1 MGIKERRD
9 RERQELRQAI
19 LAASRDIAAREGWQ
33 AVSIRKVAERIEY
46 SPPTI
51 YEHFLSKEALLAE
64 LMRDGFRLLMERVR
78 AGVSAN
84 QTPETR
90 IMGVALAYWGF
101 AWEHPE
107 LYQVMHGL
115 GGVPFCFDQASDGAE
130 GAARSSLSGQAP
142 PEAKAVFQFTM
153 DAVKQLDGSVEP
165 NCDDIEAAVHILW
178 ATLHGLV
185 ALTMA
190 GRIDGGRTQATGLV
204 ERAVRDFLAARRV
217 TG

>member
-9 RERQELRQAI
+9 RERQGLRQAI
-19 LAASRDIAAREGWQ
+19 LAAAREIAAREGWQ

-51 YEHFLSKEALLAE
+51 YEHFVSKEALLAE

-78 AGVSAN
+78 AGDSVAAA
-84 QTPETR
+84 PEER
-90 IMGVALAYWGF
+90 IRGVALAYWEF
-101 AWEHPE
+101 AWDHPE

-115 GGVPFCFDQASDGAE
+115 GGVPFCSDLDTG
-130 GAARSSLSGQAP
+130 AP
-142 PEAKAVFQFTM
+142 PAEAQVVFQFTM
-153 DAVKQLDGSVEP
+153 DAVKDLAGRSAP
-165 NCDDIEAAVHILW
+165 SCDDVEAAVHILW

-190 GRIDGGRTQATGLV
+190 GRIDGGRSQAAGLLD
-204 ERAVRDFLAARRV
+204 RAVQDFLAARRA